1 MLNYFVDFVDSTGE
15 DRLSIYQF
23 SGKPGVMDSLGS
35 DMMQLFKDE
44 GYKVRKFVCV
54 QGNFSKRE
62 IDEMSK
68 RWNTPDFP
76 SSAEV
81 LYLSTHIV
89 GGALERI

>member
-54 QGNFSKRE
+54 QVIFSKRE
-62 IDEMSK
+62 IDEMVK
-68 RWNTPDFP
+68 CWNTSGFP
-76 SSAEV
+76 SSAKV
-81 LYLSTHIV
+81 LYLDKHTV
-89 GGALERI
+89 GEGVS

>member
-1 MLNYFVDFVDSTGE
+1 MLNYFLDYVDSTGE

-54 QGNFSKRE
+54 QGPFSKRE
-62 IDEMSK
+62 IDVMAKHWDTSG
-68 RWNTPDFP
+68 FP
-76 SSAEV
+76 TSAKL
-81 LYLSTHIV
+81 LYPKC
-89 GGALERI
+89 

>member
-54 QGNFSKRE
+54 QGIFSKRE
-62 IDEMSK
+62 IDEMVK
-68 RWNTPDFP
+68 CWNTSGFP
-76 SSAEV
+76 SSAKV
-81 LYLSTHIV
+81 LYPK
-89 GGALERI
+89 R